1 MRKKTE
7 TWTWCSEIIVS
18 NRKTIWE
25 VGFFIGNMYYA
36 MESFIANSWCG
47 VILRT
52 QNLFDTVIS
61 TERTFKFVYT
71 FNPFWFHFDVV
82 SYVVVQM
89 WLFYSELL
97 GVTMVDAE
105 VGSPSYL
112 WGWGKAVKHPAALE
126 MQCNKLFRGS
136 KLELLALVF
145 IFLDIWTSTEPINTW
160 QNMLWFFQATLSLL
174 LMCQWSKNFN
184 FLCFPWLS

>member
-1 MRKKTE
+1 MKTVTCNEKKTE
-7 TWTWCSEIIVS
+7 TWIWCSEIIVS

-25 VGFFIGNMYYA
+25 VGFFIGNVYYA

-52 QNLFDTVIS
+52 QKLVWYCYFHWENIQKAKSLCILLILFGFILMWS
-61 TERTFKFVYT
+61 LMLWCRCG
-71 FNPFWFHFDVV
+71 HFT
-82 SYVVVQM
+82 
-89 WLFYSELL
+89 LELL
-97 GVTMVDAE
+97 GATMVDAE
-105 VGSPSYL
+105 AGSLSSL

-126 MQCNKLFRGS
+126 MQCNKLLFRGS

-160 QNMLWFFQATLSLL
+160 QNMLLLFQATLSPFDVS
-174 LMCQWSKNFN
+174 MV
-184 FLCFPWLS
+184 